1 MTNKIE
7 DISQAEL
14 DALIHRVEEAI
25 EHDLGLNSEDLVLL
39 LNAIQT
45 LAMVQSKLESKD
57 VTLLKLKKLLGMVSS
72 SEKRSPNTN
81 RRRSTPNKTNK
92 KPNQKKPEPK
102 VVKHGHKT
110 LKKGDPCPQ
119 PDCDKGKLYPT
130 DPKITVRISG
140 HAPFEATKHVCDRLR
155 CNQCGTLY
163 IAEVPE
169 AVLNDGD
176 LNQMYGYS
184 ARALM
189 AINKFYSAEGYHHQQ
204 SLSAMMG
211 HPVSASTVF
220 DQVEYLA
227 NDAMPIIYQMK
238 RDAAKS
244 PKLLGDDTYHRI
256 LDKEP
261 EIRPNRNGK
270 GNRLRTGIYS
280 SCIIAKTH
288 DHHDIVI
295 METSLGHFGEAID
308 DILRHRPPDLPPPLL
323 MSDALSS
330 NTPTACDVLQCL
342 CNAHGNRQFKDIE
355 SFFPEVTPII
365 DQYCKIWTYNRHTKE
380 NQMSDQE
387 RLLYHQKHSL
397 PIMEAIKKWCEDQLQ
412 DETFEENSALGKA
425 VRYFTK
431 HYSGLC
437 RFCHVPGAELDNNQT
452 EQTLKITIRGRK
464 TYMFFKTDNGAGV
477 ANVIT
482 SLIATAWRAGINV
495 FEYLTDIQR
504 YKDQVK
510 ASPELWVPYRYE
522 STIKLIQEAK
532 LAA

>member
-1 MTNKIE
+1 MTEKIE
-7 DISQAEL
+7 DIGQEEL

-25 EHDLGLNSEDLVLL
+25 EHGLSLSSEDLTLL

-72 SEKRSPNTN
+72 SERRNVSN
-81 RRRSTPNKTNK
+81 RRSSAKSKAIK
-92 KPNQKKPEPK
+92 KPSRKKPEPK
-102 VVKHGHKT
+102 VVKHTHKT

-119 PDCDKGKLYPT
+119 PDCDKGKLYPK
-130 DPKITVRISG
+130 DPKIAIRISG
-140 HAPFEATKHVCDRLR
+140 HAPFEATKHICDRLR
-155 CNQCGTLY
+155 CNQCGALY
-163 IAEVPE
+163 TAEVPE
-169 AVLNDGD
+169 EVLNDGD

-184 ARALM
+184 ARSLM
-189 AINKFYSAEGYHHQQ
+189 AINKFYSGEGYHHQE
-204 SLSAMMG
+204 SLSSMMG
-211 HPVSASTVF
+211 HQVSASTVF

-227 NDAMPIIYQMK
+227 NDATPIFYEMK

-244 PKLLGDDTYHRI
+244 VKFFGDDTFHRI

-270 GNRLRTGIYS
+270 GQRLRTGIYS
-280 SCIIAKTH
+280 SCVIARTK
-288 DHHDIVI
+288 DKHDIVI
-295 METSLGHFGEAID
+295 MDTSLGHFGEAID

-330 NTPTACDVLQCL
+330 NTPTACKVVQIL

-365 DQYCKIWTYNRHTKE
+365 DQYCKIWTYDRHTKDQ
-380 NQMSDQE
+380 QMSDQA
-387 RLLYHQKHSL
+387 RLEYHQKYSL
-397 PIMEAIKKWCEDQLQ
+397 PIMEEIKRWCEAKLQ

-425 VRYFTK
+425 IRYFTK
-431 HYSGLC
+431 HYLELC
-437 RFCHVPGAELDNNQT
+437 RFCWIPGAELDNNLT
-452 EQTLKITIRGRK
+452 EQTLKIIIRGRK

-477 ANVIT
+477 ANVII
-482 SLIATAWRAGINV
+482 SLIATAWRAGVNV

-522 STIKLIQEAK
+522 STIKAICEAK
-532 LAA
+532 IAA